1 MSPVNRVTIF
11 DVAREAGVAIST
23 VSTALSGGPGV
34 SDATRARVRG
44 IAQSMGWVPSM
55 RGRSLVSKRAWAVGL
70 LIQRPATVLEA
81 DPFFSGFIAGVE
93 AVLDEAGYALLLQ
106 FADSAQQVL
115 ERLPRWALGG
125 VVDGVFLTDV
135 EVEDARYEL
144 VRDLGLPAV
153 AINTPVWHESLCP
166 VSQDTLGG
174 LRELMDHLIRLGHRR
189 IGHVSGP
196 PQFLHSGQR
205 ETVWREALA
214 AAGLAE
220 GPLVRG
226 DFTSEGGVRAADLLL
241 RGPEWPTAVVCAN
254 DLTAIGFIS
263 QAAELGISV
272 PDDISVTGFDG
283 IQLGSYITPS
293 LTTVQ
298 TSPQVL
304 GRRAAEV
311 LLEMVAGRPVQPVEV
326 EPAQLI
332 LRRSTAV
339 PPRS

>member
-1 MSPVNRVTIF
+1 
-11 DVAREAGVAIST
+11 
-23 VSTALSGGPGV
+23 
-34 SDATRARVRG
+34 
-44 IAQSMGWVPSM
+44 
-55 RGRSLVSKRAWAVGL
+55 
-70 LIQRPATVLEA
+70 
-81 DPFFSGFIAGVE
+81 
-93 AVLDEAGYALLLQ
+93 
-106 FADSAQQVL
+106 
-115 ERLPRWALGG
+115 
-125 VVDGVFLTDV
+125 VFLTDV